1 MTLTRRF
8 AIRPMMSED
17 AAAVAD
23 LTSQLGYPSS
33 ETDIKRR
40 YDLIKDHRD
49 GRLIVAH
56 EANGHIV
63 GWIHVQ
69 ALCLL
74 EADLRAEIWGLVV
87 AEAVRRAGVGRLLVE
102 AAEEWALERGF
113 DIMGVRSNT
122 LRLDAHAFYEHLG
135 YRVVKTQKAFRK
147 RLNLKSEI

>member
-1 MTLTRRF
+1 MTGTRRF
-8 AIRPMMSED
+8 AIREMTSED
-17 AAAVAD
+17 AAAVAA

-40 YDLIKDHRD
+40 YDLIKDRSE

-56 EANGHIV
+56 EINGDVV

-87 AEAVRRAGVGRLLVE
+87 ADSVRGSGAGRLLVE
-102 AAEEWALERGF
+102 AAESWAVERGL
-113 DIMGVRSNT
+113 DIMGVRSNVI
-122 LRLDAHAFYEHLG
+122 RRDAHAFYEHLG
-135 YRVVKTQKAFRK
+135 YEVVKTQKAFRK
-147 RLNLKSEI
+147 NLKSKI